1 MRLLYI
7 TEKPGKGMNKMNEM
21 NTRNLNLAD
30 LLQEDEC
37 IVRIDGEFLR
47 NSIRVIAPYSAEGV
61 NINQISGC
69 LEETLHRIIGNG
81 GTSEDVFRILGA
93 SQNDP
98 GSSDLSDGL
107 IWIDLGYAIP
117 AYFFEAGI
125 NTEVEERKLSR
136 QEFLKYVFKKNP
148 TAWNK
153 TAKIILTNAVDY
165 LYREDDRFT
174 TEKEKQFAL
183 MDILDGTDITLYE
196 CSWCALN

>member
-1 MRLLYI
+1 
-7 TEKPGKGMNKMNEM
+7 MNEM
-21 NTRNLNLAD
+21 NENKVNLAD

-37 IVRIDGEFLR
+37 IVRIDGAR
-47 NSIRVIAPYSAEGV
+47 SIRVIAPYSSEGV
-61 NINQISGC
+61 NISCIGEC

-81 GTSEDVFRILGA
+81 GNSEDVFRILGA
-93 SQNDP
+93 SQ
-98 GSSDLSDGL
+98 SDSETDDGI
-107 IWIDLGYAIP
+107 IWIDLGYIIP

-148 TAWNK
+148 VAWTK

-165 LYREDDRFT
+165 LYREDHF

-183 MDILDGTDITLYE
+183 MDILDGTGITPYE